1 MATRSWALVAAVGL
15 KWVINREVGRYTVV
29 TGRPILEGFG
39 RLPGPTGWALF
50 LILIP
55 LLLVAVATIAGL
67 AGSAATALV
76 VALPGDIRLWTTG
89 AILAATVLVIAGRY
103 TAVER
108 VATAIALALGTA
120 SVVAAI
126 AVGPDFA
133 AFGDGL
139 RPQLSSGVD
148 LGEVLPWLGFMLS
161 GTAGMIW
168 YSYWLKAKGYG
179 AAGADASGNDR
190 SVEDLRRLRGWLSQL
205 TLDNSVAVVGTLVI
219 ALAFLIL
226 GAEILKPQGL
236 VPEEN
241 KVAEVLGGLLGTLWG
256 PIGFWFMIT
265 AVFVGFWD
273 TVLSDQDGFGRM
285 FANGSMALAGRL
297 GIDLPVG
304 AESLRRL
311 FVGVLTTAIPIAL
324 YLAIGEPVTLLKI
337 AGIIEAAQLPIL
349 AILVLWLGR
358 RELPA
363 ELRPSSLTTGA
374 TMLAALFF
382 GLFAV
387 VYLGQLAVGQR

>member
-1 MATRSWALVAAVGL
+1 M
-15 KWVINREVGRYTVV
+15 
-29 TGRPILEGFG
+29 
-39 RLPGPTGWALF
+39 
-50 LILIP
+50 
-55 LLLVAVATIAGL
+55 
-67 AGSAATALV
+67 
-76 VALPGDIRLWTTG
+76 
-89 AILAATVLVIAGRY
+89 
-103 TAVER
+103 
-108 VATAIALALGTA
+108 
-120 SVVAAI
+120 
-126 AVGPDFA
+126 
-133 AFGDGL
+133 
-139 RPQLSSGVD
+139 
-148 LGEVLPWLGFMLS
+148 
-161 GTAGMIW
+161 
-168 YSYWLKAKGYG
+168 
-179 AAGADASGNDR
+179 
-190 SVEDLRRLRGWLSQL
+190 
-205 TLDNSVAVVGTLVI
+205 I

-236 VPEEN
+236 VPSEN

-256 PIGFWFMIT
+256 PVGFWFMIT